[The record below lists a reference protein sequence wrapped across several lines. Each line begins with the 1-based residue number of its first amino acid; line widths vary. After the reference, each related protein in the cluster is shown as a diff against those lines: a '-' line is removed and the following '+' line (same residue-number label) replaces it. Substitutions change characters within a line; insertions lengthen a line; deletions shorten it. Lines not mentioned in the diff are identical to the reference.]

1 MTKTKSIGASFL
13 AAIAILASL
22 LAGIVLMGCA
32 SAPLPPPDAAQS
44 RSALESALNS
54 WQAGETSST
63 WSGKPIR
70 FSDGRFQKGV
80 KLVAYEIGPEQ
91 DYGYDRQIQV
101 MLTLRYARA
110 KTHKEKTVYDVR
122 TRPDIVIAKVE
133 DE

>member
-1 MTKTKSIGASFL
+1 MTETKPISAILL
-13 AAIAILASL
+13 AAIAILATL
-22 LAGIVLMGCA
+22 LAGLVLTGCA

-44 RSALESALNS
+44 RSALESALNA
-54 WQAGETSST
+54 WQAGEVAPT

-70 FSDGRFQKGV
+70 FSDGRFQNGV
-80 KLVAYEIGPEQ
+80 KLLAYEIGTEQ

-101 MLTLRYARA
+101 MLTLRDASG
-110 KTHKEKTVYDVR
+110 KTHKEKAIYDVR